1 MGKRGRQ
8 GVKKGK
14 GSERVEKRKGREKGK
29 MKAMGKVGKESKLVG
44 TLYTPAYTACFFFE
58 KIFENLNTRLYCMS
72 ARPLMPCDNDFRH
85 TFFIQYITFTTYYWA
100 ILILLMKAVLVFM
113 PYN

>member
-29 MKAMGKVGKESKLVG
+29 MKAMGKVGKEIKVVG
-44 TLYTPAYTACFFFE
+44 TLYTPVNWY
-58 KIFENLNTRLYCMS
+58 NLRPVYNSIYNVRLRLYKSLC
-72 ARPLMPCDNDFRH
+72 
-85 TFFIQYITFTTYYWA
+85 
-100 ILILLMKAVLVFM
+100 K
-113 PYN
+113 